1 MKKAEILN
9 LKQMD
14 YVGTEALNTICS
26 NLSFAGKNLKKI
38 VFTSCSAADGKSFL
52 TMQIAVNLAK
62 RGKRVVLIDAD
73 LRRSVLV
80 SRHHIQLGDQPDGI
94 VHYLTGH
101 CNLEDAIYETDIPNA
116 YLIPVG
122 RNTSNPLPLLNSPD
136 FQKLLEYCQEHF
148 DLVLI
153 DAAPI
158 GLVIDAAEIARWCD
172 GAVFITHYRRTRA
185 RELTMA
191 KQQMEQANCPVIG
204 CIINAVTM
212 DSLSAKKNYSS
223 SYYSHYNSSYYDSQ
237 DISHHSAKGKN

>member
-14 YVGTEALNTICS
+14 YVATEALNTICS

-80 SRHHIQLGDQPDGI
+80 SRHHIQLGDNPMGI
-94 VHYLTGH
+94 VHYLAGH

-136 FQKLLEYCQEHF
+136 FQKLLEYCQEHY

-185 RELTMA
+185 RELSMA

-237 DISHHSAKGKN
+237 DKSHHSAKGKN

>member
-1 MKKAEILN
+1 MKQAVIHN
-9 LKQMD
+9 LKVMD

-38 VFTSCSAADGKSFL
+38 VFTSCSASDGKSFL

-73 LRRSVLV
+73 LRRSVLL
-80 SRHHIQLGDQPDGI
+80 SRHHINLGPNPQGI
-94 VHYLTGH
+94 VHYLAGH
-101 CNLEDAIYETDIPNA
+101 CALEDAIYETDIPNA

-136 FQKLLEYCQEHF
+136 FQRLLEYCTENF

-158 GLVIDAAEIARWCD
+158 GLVIDAAEIARYCD
-172 GAVFITHYRRTRA
+172 GAVFVARYRKTRA

-191 KQQMEQANCPVIG
+191 KQQMEQANCPIIG
-204 CIINAVTM
+204 CIINAVAM
-212 DSLSAKKNYSS
+212 DTLSAKKNYSS
-223 SYYSHYNSSYYDSQ
+223 SYYSHYNSDYYKKTDDKEPKEKS
-237 DISHHSAKGKN
+237 